1 MHKLSVVFL
10 CFIALFSGCGD
21 DVLQDAPSYV
31 FPIMIVD
38 SDVKNFKG
46 GANAVLVDKNLKL
59 LVINAH
65 VVNALKGEDLFTVKI
80 SDQWYGVKIRE
91 EWINWDADLAIVEL
105 YHDDYAIEASTL
117 PAAAPLA
124 KLPGVGQKLFLRGHL
139 LTIHREG
146 VFDPYLIEG
155 IVRDISGLEKY
166 EPGYERLQGSLLMIM
181 MVWGKNYVP
190 KELLRI
196 LYGNYIVFEDN
207 YFDKIVIVGMSGSPA
222 ITEKGEVAGILSSG
236 NGDNHLAYIIPS
248 FEIRNLLDKVR
259 EQIKAN

>member
-1 MHKLSVVFL
+1 MNKSSVVFL
-10 CFIALFSGCGD
+10 CFIALFSGCGGD
-21 DVLQDAPSYV
+21 DLQDAPSYV
-31 FPIMIVD
+31 FPIMMVD

-46 GANAVLVDKNLKL
+46 GANAILVDKNLKL

-65 VVNALKGEDLFTVKI
+65 VVNALKDEELFTVKI
-80 SDQWYGVKIRE
+80 SDQWYGVKVKE

-105 YHDDYAIEASTL
+105 YHDNSVIEVSTL

-124 KLPGVGQKLFLRGHL
+124 KLPDIGQKLFLRGHL
-139 LTIHREG
+139 IPNQGES

-155 IVRDISGLEKY
+155 TVKDISGLEKY
-166 EPGYERLQGSLLMIM
+166 EPGYERLQGSLM
-181 MVWGKNYVP
+181 MVMIAWGKSYVP

-196 LYGNYIVFEDN
+196 LYRNYIVFEDN

-236 NGDNHLAYIIPS
+236 NENSHLSYIIPS
-248 FEIRNLLDKVR
+248 FEIRNLLEKVR
-259 EQIKAN
+259 EQIKVN